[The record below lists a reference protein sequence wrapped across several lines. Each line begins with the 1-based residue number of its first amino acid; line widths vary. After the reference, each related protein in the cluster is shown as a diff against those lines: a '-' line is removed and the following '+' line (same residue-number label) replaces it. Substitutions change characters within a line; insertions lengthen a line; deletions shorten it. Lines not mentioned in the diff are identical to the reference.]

1 MKQNQKSSVD
11 GTRVY
16 ASRGLFREQERKPC
30 TDTTCLPRRDE
41 RATRVHRVPRKG
53 PHTESRCMLAAGIP
67 VLFWGAGGSGPWLSL
82 MSVKEWTVPMS
93 QATST
98 EAHGPDPCIHMLGVG
113 CQAPNRL

>member
-1 MKQNQKSSVD
+1 M
-11 GTRVY
+11 
-16 ASRGLFREQERKPC
+16 
-30 TDTTCLPRRDE
+30 
-41 RATRVHRVPRKG
+41 PRKG